1 MESQSEPRLPEPA
14 AIEDVAPGS
23 PFEVH
28 ETGWGEFEINIKIY
42 YVPESLEKPQTIY
55 HHLRLHPYGD
65 TELDKENMRK
75 EPEII
80 SWVYEEQ
87 LFNEPYENFYE
98 ILTTLPE
105 RIKGGG
111 GGKGTKVLKGG
122 MVVSMGERTTQIPL
136 TKRPG
141 HPFSKETEKLEIKK
155 LLDANDEV
163 QRMTAELK
171 KDIVEKEARLAKLRE
186 ASLKS

>member
-1 MESQSEPRLPEPA
+1 M
-14 AIEDVAPGS
+14 IDDVPPGGA
-23 PFEVH
+23 FEVH
-28 ETGWGEFEINIKIY
+28 ETGWGEFEIAIKIY

-65 TELDKENMRK
+65 TEQEKEEMRQRS
-75 EPEII
+75 EVT

-98 ILTTLPE
+98 ILTTPLE

-111 GGKGTKVLKGG
+111 GGKGTRVMKGG
-122 MVVSMGERTTQIPL
+122 MVGSTGERTTQIPL

-141 HPFSKETEKLEIKK
+141 HPFSRETEKLEIKK
-155 LLDANDEV
+155 LQEANVEV
-163 QRMTAELK
+163 QKLAEELK
-171 KDIVEKEARLAKLRE
+171 KEMEEKQQELARLRE
-186 ASLKS
+186 ELSKG